1 MGSVAS
7 EGIYDTSK
15 PANPNATMS
24 VFYKVA
30 YWLGVTPW
38 EEMATL
44 PIAEQITSLFDREER
59 ERQWPYGAALDLGCG
74 SGIWSV
80 KLAARGW
87 RVTGIEIVPEALRAA
102 RRRIQ
107 KAGVEARLIQGDMTA
122 LRTFGIGS
130 DFKFVLDL
138 GAIHGLNDAQRKAVG
153 REVSA
158 VTAGGATLVLL
169 AWVPAQ
175 RGPLPCGMSR
185 NDLQHVFP
193 DWTLIG
199 EDLAD
204 VSGAP
209 RFIKRAKPCFYRLRR
224 R

>member
-1 MGSVAS
+1 MTV
-7 EGIYDTSK
+7 
-15 PANPNATMS
+15 S

-44 PIAEQITSLFDREER
+44 PIAEQITSLFGREEK
-59 ERQWPYGAALDLGCG
+59 ERQRPYGAALDLGCG

-87 RVTGIEIVPEALRAA
+87 RVTGIEIVPKALRAA

-107 KAGVEARLIQGDMTA
+107 ETGVDAHLIQGDMTA

-130 DFKFVLDL
+130 EFQFVLDL

-158 VTAGGATLVLL
+158 VTVRGATMVLL
-169 AWVPAQ
+169 A
-175 RGPLPCGMSR
+175 
-185 NDLQHVFP
+185 
-193 DWTLIG
+193 
-199 EDLAD
+199 
-204 VSGAP
+204 
-209 RFIKRAKPCFYRLRR
+209 
-224 R
+224 